1 MKYPT
6 HGASVRAALVHRFL
20 KASRASVV
28 FVTARGYEPRQRGS
42 IKSIEIATWPG
53 LTETDSQMVQ
63 NDRDWPTFPE
73 TGHRYRA
80 QPVKR
85 ATQLQAMCLQ

>member
-28 FVTARGYEPRQRGS
+28 FVTARGYESRQRGS
-42 IKSIEIATWPG
+42 IKSADQGEAG
-53 LTETDSQMVQ
+53 VRRCSVRLCAVQ
-63 NDRDWPTFPE
+63 WFR
-73 TGHRYRA
+73 
-80 QPVKR
+80 
-85 ATQLQAMCLQ
+85 